1 VISHAPFSI
10 SSASSDSTDGTGPG
24 IPGTIRDDGGG
35 VAGTSGGG
43 GEEEEEEEVPPPW
56 RVSTARARIEDPRDD
71 DDDDDEDEDAR
82 RKNATARGDDDARGA
97 GVAAAAPPRLDVDVE
112 GEDGGGGGGAR
123 HGATE
128 GFAQCDAIVCAR
140 ESRSGDDSG
149 ATRCQGVRRGRA
161 TSTTSFARRERFYR
175 PAGIDRPTDA
185 AFDTDDFATEQL
197 V

>member
-1 VISHAPFSI
+1 MISHAPFSI

-43 GEEEEEEEVPPPW
+43 EEEEEEVPTPW

-71 DDDDDEDEDAR
+71 EDDDDEDAR
-82 RKNATARGDDDARGA
+82 RKTATARGDDDARGA

>member
-1 VISHAPFSI
+1 MISHAPFSI

-43 GEEEEEEEVPPPW
+43 EEEEEEEEVPTPW

-71 DDDDDEDEDAR
+71 EDDDDEDAR
-82 RKNATARGDDDARGA
+82 RKTATARGDDDARGA

>member
-1 VISHAPFSI
+1 MISHAPFSI

-43 GEEEEEEEVPPPW
+43 EEEEEEEEVPTPW

-71 DDDDDEDEDAR
+71 EDDDDEDAR
-82 RKNATARGDDDARGA
+82 RKTATARGDDDARGA

-175 PAGIDRPTDA
+175 PAGTDRPTDA

>member
-1 VISHAPFSI
+1 M
-10 SSASSDSTDGTGPG
+10 
-24 IPGTIRDDGGG
+24 
-35 VAGTSGGG
+35 GTSLN
-43 GEEEEEEEVPPPW
+43 
-56 RVSTARARIEDPRDD
+56 
-71 DDDDDEDEDAR
+71 
-82 RKNATARGDDDARGA
+82 RKTATARGDDDARGA

-175 PAGIDRPTDA
+175 PAGTDRPTDA